1 MEEAAA
7 RTLAS
12 SIWELQQI
20 IAKGGA
26 TARTRQMLL
35 RAYAEEIAYVEDGLG
50 IPRDDRAFL
59 QVDEDSRD
67 GILLVHDADGTPAD
81 LKDLAETLH
90 GAGYSV
96 HCLRLPGTALEHSTA
111 QAGFAESA
119 AWEFE
124 QRYQQLSDCCKN
136 VGIVG
141 HGFGATLAMQLEHK
155 YRPSSLALI
164 APALY
169 PRLGFWNRL
178 VTALGLDRF
187 EWFRERMNWPSD
199 MVQAMS
205 VARKRKWWYGIPVYV
220 AMSKD
225 DLLVDQRGLGF
236 VRSRI
241 THHRSVVKSYDNGG
255 HELQSGQYADEV
267 RGDLVEFFKQNR
279 SR

>member
-1 MEEAAA
+1 MEDTAA

-20 IAKGGA
+20 IARGGA

-35 RAYAEEIAYVEDGLG
+35 RAYSEEIAYVEDGLG
-50 IPRDDRAFL
+50 IARDDQAFL
-59 QVDEDSRD
+59 QINEDSRD
-67 GILLVHDADGTPAD
+67 GILVVHDSDGTPAD
-81 LKDLAETLH
+81 LRELGESLL

-96 HCLRLPGTALEHSTA
+96 HVLRLPGTALPHTTA

-136 VGIVG
+136 VSVVG
-141 HGFGATLAMQLEHK
+141 HGFGATLAMALDHK
-155 YRPSSLALI
+155 IRPASLALI

-178 VTALGLDRF
+178 LTGLGLDRF
-187 EWFRERMNWPSD
+187 EWFRARMEWPSD
-199 MVQAMS
+199 MIQAMAS
-205 VARKRKWWYGIPVYV
+205 ARKRKWWYGVPVYI
-220 AMSKD
+220 AMSRD
-225 DLLVDQRGLGF
+225 DERVDPRGLGF

-241 THHRSVVKSYDNGG
+241 THHRSVVKNFDSGG
-255 HELQSGQYADEV
+255 HELQTGEHADEI
-267 RGDLVEFFKQNR
+267 RQDLFEFFKANR